1 MHRPHSSQSLN
12 VLRSSLLS
20 LCLTTLVFG
29 AMLPVAEAQTRI
41 TGGTIDG
48 GTKEMTQIKAC
59 REQIAG
65 LKADLKQLELEAREL
80 KTRRQELAAD
90 RPVRP
95 EERSDRAQKERYARA
110 LSEWGGKMA
119 ALDARTAEMAD
130 RIEAKKR
137 QLEQKEAELRN
148 LEDRA
153 R

>member
-1 MHRPHSSQSLN
+1 MHRPHSIRSLN
-12 VLRSSLLS
+12 VLHSSLLS

-29 AMLPVAEAQTRI
+29 AMLPVAAAQTRI
-41 TGGTIDG
+41 DRGTTDG
-48 GTKEMTQIKAC
+48 GTKDMSRLTAC